1 MLLKSYQDQLEQA
14 STDKLWP
21 TIFRNFP
28 PFIQLK
34 PTLEVFMEFSG
45 HKIIRTP
52 LKHQTR
58 SDVSHV
64 QLFVW
69 RTLWR
74 DSLSNGRTC
83 SFHHRRNVS
92 QLLWTYFLLSKEL
105 DLTGLNKFILQIQ
118 CRKKKTDNERTRTLF
133 WCLFLVALCKSHF
146 VYMIF
151 LGEGGKGAYVLQ
163 PTDWLY
169 WLMVWKEWWDRLKYW
184 SAGTLNSFILT
195 VKI

>member
-1 MLLKSYQDQLEQA
+1 MEQA
-14 STDKLWP
+14 STGKLWP

-45 HKIIRTP
+45 HNIIRTP

-64 QLFVW
+64 QLFVS

-92 QLLWTYFLLSKEL
+92 QLLWTYFLFSKEL

-118 CRKKKTDNERTRTLF
+118 FRKKNTDNERVRTLF
-133 WCLFLVALCKSHF
+133 WCLFLVALCNLTLCILFCWAK
-146 VYMIF
+146 
-151 LGEGGKGAYVLQ
+151 GGREHTYCNLQ
-163 PTDWLY
+163 IDCTGSWYGKNGGID
-169 WLMVWKEWWDRLKYW
+169 
-184 SAGTLNSFILT
+184 
-195 VKI
+195 

>member
-1 MLLKSYQDQLEQA
+1 MH
-14 STDKLWP
+14 
-21 TIFRNFP
+21 
-28 PFIQLK
+28 LK

-74 DSLSNGRTC
+74 DSLSNVQTC

-92 QLLWTYFLLSKEL
+92 QLLWTYFLLCKEL

-118 CRKKKTDNERTRTLF
+118 FRKKNTDNERVRTLL
-133 WCLFLVALCKSHF
+133 WCLFLVALSKSYF
-146 VYMIF
+146 VYKIL
-151 LGEGGKGAYVLQ
+151 LGEGGRGAYVLQ
-163 PTDWLY
+163 PTDWFTDSWY
-169 WLMVWKEWWDRLKYW
+169 GKNGGTEWWVRLKYW
-184 SAGTLNSFILT
+184 LAGTLNSFILT